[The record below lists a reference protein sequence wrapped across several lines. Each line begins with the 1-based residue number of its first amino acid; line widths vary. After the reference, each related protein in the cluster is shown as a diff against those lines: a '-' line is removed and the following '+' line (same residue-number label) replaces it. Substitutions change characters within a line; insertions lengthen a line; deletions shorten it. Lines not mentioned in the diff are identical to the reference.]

1 MARRFSIDSGY
12 STVSSYRDLVDQAD
26 QHRSLE
32 ESPLWISCNVG
43 DVAFDKAGALKVH
56 IPAKHRPE
64 PSRECRYCGQTFKR
78 RDNVLR
84 HEREQ
89 HTEGKPDVPCQRCG
103 QMVSRQSLRSHR
115 ASKACY
121 ETQSQNRQ
129 LYAQWEVECFLDS
142 SSFNKRGRLC
152 KGSRIS
158 NIPSIDPL
166 LMVWKLCDT
175 LVPRKGWTWRPD
187 PETGMRTRMMDT
199 FVSQASLIKRL
210 EAYDMAVPAIQLGLS
225 RHRPSC
231 RDIPCA
237 ARLYA
242 SILLL
247 TLMEACVSGY
257 KNIAHHA
264 GALAKFQDGP
274 FEEVEQLGLQLLDDL
289 VQEDE
294 VLDFPRLGLD
304 CLHTRVIGNDEVNG
318 PARDGGDALEG
329 IPGAAPKFKKVVTR
343 VGRAS
348 WEQIVRV

>member
-1 MARRFSIDSGY
+1 
-12 STVSSYRDLVDQAD
+12 
-26 QHRSLE
+26 
-32 ESPLWISCNVG
+32 
-43 DVAFDKAGALKVH
+43 
-56 IPAKHRPE
+56 
-64 PSRECRYCGQTFKR
+64 
-78 RDNVLR
+78 
-84 HEREQ
+84 
-89 HTEGKPDVPCQRCG
+89 
-103 QMVSRQSLRSHR
+103 
-115 ASKACY
+115 
-121 ETQSQNRQ
+121 
-129 LYAQWEVECFLDS
+129 
-142 SSFNKRGRLC
+142 
-152 KGSRIS
+152 
-158 NIPSIDPL
+158 
-166 LMVWKLCDT
+166 
-175 LVPRKGWTWRPD
+175 
-187 PETGMRTRMMDT
+187 MMDT
-199 FVSQASLIKRL
+199 FVSQASLVKRL
-210 EAYDMAVPAIQLGLS
+210 EAYDKAVPAIQVALS

-318 PARDGGDALEG
+318 PVRDSDEASDG

>member
-1 MARRFSIDSGY
+1 
-12 STVSSYRDLVDQAD
+12 
-26 QHRSLE
+26 
-32 ESPLWISCNVG
+32 
-43 DVAFDKAGALKVH
+43 
-56 IPAKHRPE
+56 
-64 PSRECRYCGQTFKR
+64 
-78 RDNVLR
+78 
-84 HEREQ
+84 
-89 HTEGKPDVPCQRCG
+89 
-103 QMVSRQSLRSHR
+103 
-115 ASKACY
+115 
-121 ETQSQNRQ
+121 
-129 LYAQWEVECFLDS
+129 
-142 SSFNKRGRLC
+142 
-152 KGSRIS
+152 
-158 NIPSIDPL
+158 
-166 LMVWKLCDT
+166 
-175 LVPRKGWTWRPD
+175 
-187 PETGMRTRMMDT
+187 MRTRMMDT

-210 EAYDMAVPAIQLGLS
+210 EAYDMAVPAIQLALS

-274 FEEVEQLGLQLLDDL
+274 FEEIEQLGLQLLDDL

-318 PARDGGDALEG
+318 PARDGGDASEG